1 MRHAKMSIMRP
12 LAFLASAAVAV
23 GLSACGGPADSKE
36 NAKAPV
42 VEAIAMSV
50 TKVAKADVAVPITAS
65 GSLTPTRQTD
75 IGPSVDGIID
85 QVIVNVGDKV
95 KKGDVLFKTRDVD
108 IRLQV
113 RQLEK
118 QVALGRAQQSNAQ
131 SELKRQNA
139 LKGGGWVSASRM
151 DTTKTNAAIAQAQ
164 VGVWEAQLAQL
175 QQQLK
180 DTVVR
185 APYDGVISRKDVYE
199 GRFMATRMGGM
210 GMPGGS
216 SGVVQIMAIDP
227 LAAIALA
234 PANYFT
240 QLKVGMDA
248 KVFIDGMETPV
259 EAKVAVVNFGVD
271 YKARS
276 VEVRLE
282 VPNKDYKILPGLY
295 CRVELM
301 PEARPALVVDRK
313 AVLGPESARYAFT
326 VENGR
331 AKKIALSTR
340 ELDGE
345 RVEILSNVP
354 EGTELLVGANLSQLA
369 HGVPVKVEA
378 PAASAAKPATQAKL

>member
-1 MRHAKMSIMRP
+1 MSTLHP
-12 LAFLASAAVAV
+12 LAFLVSAALALA
-23 GLSACGGPADSKE
+23 LSGCGGPADSKE
-36 NAKAPV
+36 TNKDVAVA
-42 VEAIAMSV
+42 AIAIST
-50 TKVAKADVAVPITAS
+50 TKVVKNDVAVPITAS

-85 QVIVNVGDKV
+85 EVIVGVGDKV

-118 QVALGRAQQSNAQ
+118 QVALGRAQLSNAQ
-131 SELKRQNA
+131 SELKRQNS
-139 LKGGGWVSASRM
+139 LKGGGWVSQSRM
-151 DTTKTNAAIAQAQ
+151 DTTQTNAEIARAQ

-180 DTVVR
+180 DTTVR

-199 GRFMATRMGGM
+199 GRFMATRFGGM
-210 GMPGGS
+210 SASGGS

-227 LAAIALA
+227 LAAIVLA
-234 PANYFT
+234 PASYFT

-248 KVFIDGMETPV
+248 KIFIDGMEAPV
-259 EAKVAVVNFGVD
+259 SAKVAVINYGVD

-276 VEVRLE
+276 VEVRLA

-295 CRVELM
+295 CRVELI

-313 AVLGPESARYAFT
+313 AILGPESARYAFT
-326 VENGR
+326 IANGR
-331 AKKIALSTR
+331 AKKIALSMR

-354 EGTELLVGANLSQLA
+354 EGTELLIGANLSQLA
-369 HGVPVKVEA
+369 DGVAVKVEA
-378 PAASAAKPATQAKL
+378 PATSAAKPATQAKL

>member
-1 MRHAKMSIMRP
+1 MRHAKMSTMRP
-12 LAFLASAAVAV
+12 LAFLVSAAVAV

-210 GMPGGS
+210 PGGS
-216 SGVVQIMAIDP
+216 SGVVQIMAIQP

-259 EAKVAVVNFGVD
+259 DAKVAVVNFGVD

-326 VENGR
+326 IDNGR

-378 PAASAAKPATQAKL
+378 AAATKPATQAKL

>member
-1 MRHAKMSIMRP
+1 MRHAKMSTMRP
-12 LAFLASAAVAV
+12 LAFLVSAAVAV

-85 QVIVNVGDKV
+85 QVVVNVGDKV

-216 SGVVQIMAIDP
+216 SGVVQIMAIQP

-248 KVFIDGMETPV
+248 KVFIDGMDTPV

-301 PEARPALVVDRK
+301 PEARRALVVDRK

-326 VENGR
+326 IDNGR

>member
-1 MRHAKMSIMRP
+1 MRP
-12 LAFLASAAVAV
+12 LAFLASAAIAV

-248 KVFIDGMETPV
+248 KVFIDGMDTPV

-326 VENGR
+326 IDNGR

>member
-1 MRHAKMSIMRP
+1 MSIMRP
-12 LAFLASAAVAV
+12 LAFLASAAIAV

-248 KVFIDGMETPV
+248 KVFIDGMDTPV

-326 VENGR
+326 IDNGR

>member
-1 MRHAKMSIMRP
+1 
-12 LAFLASAAVAV
+12 
-23 GLSACGGPADSKE
+23 
-36 NAKAPV
+36 
-42 VEAIAMSV
+42 
-50 TKVAKADVAVPITAS
+50 
-65 GSLTPTRQTD
+65 
-75 IGPSVDGIID
+75 
-85 QVIVNVGDKV
+85 
-95 KKGDVLFKTRDVD
+95 
-108 IRLQV
+108 
-113 RQLEK
+113 
-118 QVALGRAQQSNAQ
+118 
-131 SELKRQNA
+131 
-139 LKGGGWVSASRM
+139 
-151 DTTKTNAAIAQAQ
+151 
-164 VGVWEAQLAQL
+164 
-175 QQQLK
+175 
-180 DTVVR
+180 
-185 APYDGVISRKDVYE
+185 
-199 GRFMATRMGGM
+199 
-210 GMPGGS
+210 
-216 SGVVQIMAIDP
+216 

-248 KVFIDGMETPV
+248 KVFIDGMDTPV

-326 VENGR
+326 IDNGR

>member
-12 LAFLASAAVAV
+12 LAFLASAAIAV

-248 KVFIDGMETPV
+248 KVFIDGMDTPV

-326 VENGR
+326 IDNGR